1 MTSILSIHATHVGLF
16 EFGLHFLPPPPCML
30 SFPSRPSFLSSRRVI
45 HIRVSAGYL
54 VSLSMFAQSFE
65 MCSCVRVAPPPPPA
79 NRPPSSVYL
88 ALHCAFLFRSPTA
101 TTIRASSRGWTTTRA
116 SCCAAPTPSARGA
129 GSTSRPT
136 PGRATSSSRRSS
148 PGGGSAPTTRGT
160 TPRPSSRVSGIRIR
174 WHREREAGRRKWRK
188 GVKCR
193 HCKQMRSCVSSP
205 VEC

>member
-1 MTSILSIHATHVGLF
+1 MRACGTAATTR
-16 EFGLHFLPPPPCML
+16 E
-30 SFPSRPSFLSSRRVI
+30 SASFLR
-45 HIRVSAGYL
+45 L
-54 VSLSMFAQSFE
+54 LSTVRFSF
-65 MCSCVRVAPPPPPA
+65 V
-79 NRPPSSVYL
+79 
-88 ALHCAFLFRSPTA
+88 RSPTA

-193 HCKQMRSCVSSP
+193 HCKQMRYSVSSTVLSNVDVIQCSKGRFETKVNKRLDKRATHP
-205 VEC
+205 FH

>member
-1 MTSILSIHATHVGLF
+1 MWGCSNLGSIFCHPLPVCCLPLRGRRFFLPAVSFTSVFRPVILSACPCLRSHLRCVRACVWHRRRATTASHRNTR
-16 EFGLHFLPPPPCML
+16 E
-30 SFPSRPSFLSSRRVI
+30 SASFLR
-45 HIRVSAGYL
+45 L
-54 VSLSMFAQSFE
+54 LSTVRFSF
-65 MCSCVRVAPPPPPA
+65 V
-79 NRPPSSVYL
+79 
-88 ALHCAFLFRSPTA
+88 RSPTA

-136 PGRATSSSRRSS
+136 PGRATSSSKRSS